1 MKGFVDD
8 LLALARGAVVNYYDH
23 HIGDYDSATAHL
35 SWFEDAAYRRLICL
49 YYRTER
55 PIPLDLK
62 AACRLVR
69 AQDKDQ
75 RAAVETVLQ
84 EFFEPREDG
93 WHQQRCDDEI
103 AEYNSTAPER
113 EARKTN
119 EALRMTR
126 HREERAALFVRLNAA
141 GQHASWNASIAQLR
155 EMVRRLDE
163 GVDDRPETATL
174 LESGKPAT
182 APATQSSPK
191 PATPVTA
198 PATRP
203 ATAPATPATATQYP
217 LTNTHSPVPIG
228 LNTNTAST
236 DVLAPAFPD
245 EKQPEPE
252 LPGLPK
258 AQIPDCPHLK
268 VLELWAEVLPALPQ
282 HNPEMWKGARAD
294 HLRARWRE
302 TSILKK
308 WPDQDA
314 GIAYFRK
321 LFRYVG
327 TSPFLTGQ
335 ARSTDPSKRP
345 FTIEL
350 EWLVN
355 PSNWAKVH
363 EGKYHSEA

>member
-1 MKGFVDD
+1 M
-8 LLALARGAVVNYYDH
+8 NYFEH
-23 HIGDYDSATAHL
+23 HIGDYAEATSHL
-35 SWFEDAAYRRLICL
+35 TFVEDAAYHRLMRKYYAKEMPIPADLKQAQRLIGA
-49 YYRTER
+49 RTKEER
-55 PIPLDLK
+55 E
-62 AACRLVR
+62 
-69 AQDKDQ
+69 
-75 RAAVETVLQ
+75 AVQAVLE
-84 EFFEPREDG
+84 EFFSLEQDG
-93 WHQQRCDDEI
+93 WHQKKCDEVI
-103 AEYNSTAPER
+103 EKYLSGEPER
-113 EARKTN
+113 EVKKAN
-119 EALRMTR
+119 EDNRLKR
-126 HREERAALFVRLNAA
+126 HREERAKLFKIITDAGEHAPWNIGTKELRDLANRIQNVVPDTAA
-141 GQHASWNASIAQLR
+141 
-155 EMVRRLDE
+155 DTK
-163 GVDDRPETATL
+163 PET
-174 LESGKPAT
+174 P
-182 APATQSSPK
+182 PD
-191 PATPVTA
+191 
-198 PATRP
+198 
-203 ATAPATPATATQYP
+203 TAPATPATATQYP

-314 GIAYFRK
+314 GVAYFRK

-335 ARSTDPSKRP
+335 ARSTDLSKRP

>member
-1 MKGFVDD
+1 MVKDEYVRTI
-8 LLALARGAVVNYYDH
+8 RGEGTRFGDESGETLNHSPKPPIGDGPTSPSSSSTAVVN
-23 HIGDYDSATAHL
+23 
-35 SWFEDAAYRRLICL
+35 
-49 YYRTER
+49 
-55 PIPLDLK
+55 
-62 AACRLVR
+62 
-69 AQDKDQ
+69 
-75 RAAVETVLQ
+75 
-84 EFFEPREDG
+84 
-93 WHQQRCDDEI
+93 
-103 AEYNSTAPER
+103 
-113 EARKTN
+113 TN
-119 EALRMTR
+119 Q
-126 HREERAALFVRLNAA
+126 AAL
-141 GQHASWNASIAQLR
+141 
-155 EMVRRLDE
+155 D
-163 GVDDRPETATL
+163 
-174 LESGKPAT
+174 
-182 APATQSSPK
+182 
-191 PATPVTA
+191 
-198 PATRP
+198 
-203 ATAPATPATATQYP
+203 
-217 LTNTHSPVPIG
+217 
-228 LNTNTAST
+228 
-236 DVLAPAFPD
+236 PAFPD

-314 GIAYFRK
+314 GLAYFRK

-327 TSPFLTGQ
+327 TSQFLTGQ

>member
-1 MKGFVDD
+1 MRDYAKVEPKMWHGKTVKDLRKKGSKALLVGLYLMTSPSSNMLGLFSQPVLYMAHETGLGLEGAMEGLHGCIDCNFCSYDEDSETVWVHEMAKYQIAPVLKASD
-8 LLALARGAVVNYYDH
+8 LRCKGVQR
-23 HIGDYDSATAHL
+23 DYDALHDNPFLGPFFDKYQSAFHL
-35 SWFEDAAYRRLICL
+35 TSRRGFSESFEA
-49 YYRTER
+49 
-55 PIPLDLK
+55 PSKPL
-62 AACRLVR
+62 RS
-69 AQDKDQ
+69 
-75 RAAVETVLQ
+75 Q
-84 EFFEPREDG
+84 EQEQE
-93 WHQQRCDDEI
+93 QEQEKEQ
-103 AEYNSTAPER
+103 EY
-113 EARKTN
+113 
-119 EALRMTR
+119 
-126 HREERAALFVRLNAA
+126 
-141 GQHASWNASIAQLR
+141 
-155 EMVRRLDE
+155 
-163 GVDDRPETATL
+163 
-174 LESGKPAT
+174 
-182 APATQSSPK
+182 
-191 PATPVTA
+191 
-198 PATRP
+198 
-203 ATAPATPATATQYP
+203 
-217 LTNTHSPVPIG
+217 
-228 LNTNTAST
+228 AST

-314 GIAYFRK
+314 GLAYFRK

-327 TSPFLTGQ
+327 TSQFLTGQ

-363 EGKYHSEA
+363 EGKYHTEA

>member
-1 MKGFVDD
+1 MRDYAKVEPKMWHGKTVKDLRKKGSKALLVGLYLMTSPSSNMLGLFSQPVLYMAHETGLGLEGAMEGLHGCIDCNFCSYDEDSETVWVHEMAKYQIAPVLKASD
-8 LLALARGAVVNYYDH
+8 LRCKGVQR
-23 HIGDYDSATAHL
+23 DYDALHDNPFLGPFFDKYQSAFHL
-35 SWFEDAAYRRLICL
+35 TSRRGFSESFEA
-49 YYRTER
+49 
-55 PIPLDLK
+55 PSKPL
-62 AACRLVR
+62 RS
-69 AQDKDQ
+69 
-75 RAAVETVLQ
+75 Q
-84 EFFEPREDG
+84 EQEQE
-93 WHQQRCDDEI
+93 QEQEKEQ
-103 AEYNSTAPER
+103 EY
-113 EARKTN
+113 
-119 EALRMTR
+119 
-126 HREERAALFVRLNAA
+126 
-141 GQHASWNASIAQLR
+141 
-155 EMVRRLDE
+155 
-163 GVDDRPETATL
+163 
-174 LESGKPAT
+174 
-182 APATQSSPK
+182 
-191 PATPVTA
+191 
-198 PATRP
+198 
-203 ATAPATPATATQYP
+203 
-217 LTNTHSPVPIG
+217 
-228 LNTNTAST
+228 AST

-314 GIAYFRK
+314 GLAYFRK

-327 TSPFLTGQ
+327 TSQFLTGQ

>member
-1 MKGFVDD
+1 MRDYAKVEPKMWHGKTVKDLRKKGSKALLVGLYLMTSPSSNMLGLFSQPVLYMAHETGLGLEGAMEGLHGCIDCNFCSYDEDSETVWVHEMAKYQIAPVLKASD
-8 LLALARGAVVNYYDH
+8 LRCKGVQR
-23 HIGDYDSATAHL
+23 DYDALHDNPFLGPFFDKYQSAFHL
-35 SWFEDAAYRRLICL
+35 TSRRGFSESFEA
-49 YYRTER
+49 
-55 PIPLDLK
+55 PSKPL
-62 AACRLVR
+62 RS
-69 AQDKDQ
+69 
-75 RAAVETVLQ
+75 Q
-84 EFFEPREDG
+84 EQEQE
-93 WHQQRCDDEI
+93 QEQEKEQ
-103 AEYNSTAPER
+103 EY
-113 EARKTN
+113 
-119 EALRMTR
+119 
-126 HREERAALFVRLNAA
+126 
-141 GQHASWNASIAQLR
+141 
-155 EMVRRLDE
+155 
-163 GVDDRPETATL
+163 
-174 LESGKPAT
+174 
-182 APATQSSPK
+182 
-191 PATPVTA
+191 
-198 PATRP
+198 
-203 ATAPATPATATQYP
+203 
-217 LTNTHSPVPIG
+217 
-228 LNTNTAST
+228 AST

-245 EKQPEPE
+245 EKQPETE

-314 GIAYFRK
+314 GLAYFRK

-327 TSPFLTGQ
+327 TSQFLTGQ

>member
-1 MKGFVDD
+1 M
-8 LLALARGAVVNYYDH
+8 NYYER
-23 HIGDYDSATAHL
+23 HIGDWIKDTVALSMLEDGAYNRLTDQCYQTEQPLPLDIKEIYRAARAT
-35 SWFEDAAYRRLICL
+35 SG
-49 YYRTER
+49 TER
-55 PIPLDLK
+55 KAVDYVLAKYFDKGETGYVQKRIELEIERYADKQRKAKASADARWNKPKPPSGLD
-62 AACRLVR
+62 ANASPPHD
-69 AQDKDQ
+69 AQDM
-75 RAAVETVLQ
+75 R
-84 EFFEPREDG
+84 
-93 WHQQRCDDEI
+93 
-103 AEYNSTAPER
+103 
-113 EARKTN
+113 
-119 EALRMTR
+119 
-126 HREERAALFVRLNAA
+126 
-141 GQHASWNASIAQLR
+141 
-155 EMVRRLDE
+155 
-163 GVDDRPETATL
+163 
-174 LESGKPAT
+174 
-182 APATQSSPK
+182 
-191 PATPVTA
+191 
-198 PATRP
+198 
-203 ATAPATPATATQYP
+203 
-217 LTNTHSPVPIG
+217 THSVGNAHQSPDTSPH
-228 LNTNTAST
+228 LNTNQAAL
-236 DVLAPAFPD
+236 DPAFPD

-314 GIAYFRK
+314 GLAYFRK

-327 TSPFLTGQ
+327 TSQFLTGQ

-363 EGKYHSEA
+363 EGKYHTEA